1 MQATMMTMPLS
12 IPSIL
17 RHAATHHGDTAIVSR
32 TSDGVIHRYDYAGA
46 WRRAQ
51 QLAHALGALGLRT
64 GDRVGTL
71 AWNDHRHFEIYYA
84 AAGAGMV
91 CHTINPR
98 LFPEQIAYIVNH
110 AADRVLFIDPTF
122 VALVEGIA
130 DQLSQVGKIVVMTD
144 RAHMPSSAKLAGL
157 LCYEE
162 LVAGQ
167 PEEYDWPTLDENTAA
182 SMCYTSGTTG
192 EPKGVLYSHRS
203 TILHA
208 MSVSLPDVFGL
219 SASTVLLPIV
229 PMFHVNAWG
238 LPYAAPMVG
247 AKLVLCGA
255 KLDGASLHE
264 LMEAEGVTFSAG
276 VPTVWMTLLDWAA
289 ANGKRF
295 ETLERVVIG
304 GAALPPVIRE
314 RLREHGVEARHAWG
328 MTETSPL
335 GCLNTPKPRHRD
347 LDAAARAA
355 LADKQGRPVFGVEF
369 SVVDAEGN
377 EIAHDGVAFGSLLV
391 RGPWITGSYHGQAAM
406 RVPARAGWF
415 DTGDVVTMD
424 RDGFIQIVDRTKDV
438 IKSGGEW
445 ISSIELENIAVA
457 HPAVREAAV
466 VARPDKRWGERPLLV
481 AVLQPGGAFDRD
493 TMVAHYTGK
502 VAKWCIPDD
511 VVIAPELPHTATGKL
526 LKAKIR
532 ELYCSGD
539 VAAAV

>member
-17 RHAATHHGDTAIVSR
+17 RHAATHHGDTEIVSR
-32 TSDGVIHRYDYAGA
+32 TSDRVIHRYDYAAA
-46 WRRAQ
+46 WRRVQ
-51 QLAHALGALGLRT
+51 QLAHALVALGLKD
-64 GDRVGTL
+64 GDRIGTL

-84 AAGAGMV
+84 VAGAGMV
-91 CHTINPR
+91 SHTINPR

-122 VALVEGIA
+122 VPLIEGLA
-130 DQLSQVGKIVVMTD
+130 GQLGEVGNIVVMTD
-144 RAHMPSSAKLAGL
+144 RAHMPSATKLTGL
-157 LCYEE
+157 VCFEE
-162 LVAGQ
+162 LIAGR
-167 PEEYDWPTLDENTAA
+167 PEMFDWPALDENTAA

-203 TILHA
+203 TVLHA
-208 MSVSLPDVFGL
+208 MAVCAPDVFGL
-219 SASTVLLPIV
+219 GATSVILPIV

-289 ANGKRF
+289 KNGKRF
-295 ETLERVVIG
+295 EALQRVVIG
-304 GAALPPVIRE
+304 GSALPAVIRE
-314 RLREHGVEARHAWG
+314 KLAEHGVEARHAWG

-335 GCLNTPKPRHRD
+335 GCLNTPKPRHRG
-347 LDAAARAA
+347 LDAAGRSA

-369 SVVDAEGN
+369 SVVDAEGH

-391 RGPWITGSYHGQAAM
+391 RGPWITAAYHGGAAM
-406 RVPARAGWF
+406 REPARAGWF

-424 RDGFIQIVDRTKDV
+424 RDGFIQIVDRSKDV

-466 VARPDKRWGERPLLV
+466 VARLDKRWGERPLLI
-481 AVLQPGGAFDRD
+481 AVLEPGAAFDRD
-493 TMVAHYTGK
+493 AMVAHYTGK

-526 LKAKIR
+526 LKARIR
-532 ELYCSGD
+532 ELYAS
-539 VAAAV
+539 